1 MAQNPVNLVVNGD
14 LADLGDVAGPQLAG
28 ILMPR
33 ADLGAAKIG
42 ITGQFLEQAGTYH
55 ERYTNVLYFRRLIEQ
70 ATRGRLAAEPLLI
83 LDIGSGS
90 GNSVL
95 PCLELFQRA
104 NIVATDL
111 SENLLAILRDHV
123 AADMAARARL
133 TLVCIDATQ
142 ADLIE
147 GSVDLVIGAAILHHL
162 IDPFAC
168 VRQACRA
175 LKPGG
180 IAVFFEPFEN
190 GNAILRLAY
199 EQILKREGTEPFPP
213 EQRLAPEVC
222 NCLRML
228 IDDLRIRAGTDKS
241 APIFQRIDDKW
252 LFTRSYF
259 EMLAAEL
266 DVSVV
271 IEPLNQS
278 DTPFYLQ
285 TQTYLR
291 LALGLSPDD
300 AIQALP
306 IWAWNVLR
314 AIDATFSPE
323 LKRDLPI
330 EARVVFTRRASS
342 AALQRAEGDWTY
354 HRYRSSL
361 LVQSIRMIL
370 GSRFAKKAFWTWPA
384 IVALLLSNSPIWV
397 QTP

>member
-1 MAQNPVNLVVNGD
+1 MG
-14 LADLGDVAGPQLAG
+14 LAG

-33 ADLGAAKIG
+33 ADRGAAKIG

-55 ERYTNVLYFRRLIEQ
+55 ERYPNIPYFRRLIEQ
-70 ATRGRLAAEPLLI
+70 ATSGRLAAEPLLI

-111 SENLLAILRDHV
+111 NENLLAILRDQV
-123 AADMAARARL
+123 AADMATRARL
-133 TLVCIDATQ
+133 TLVCIDATR
-142 ADLIE
+142 ADFIE

-162 IDPFAC
+162 IDPSAC

-199 EQILKREGTEPFPP
+199 EQILAREGTEPVPP
-213 EQRLAPEVC
+213 EQRLAPKVS

-228 IDDLRIRAGTDKS
+228 IDDFRIRAGADKS
-241 APIFQRIDDKW
+241 APIFQRMDDKW

-259 EMLAAEL
+259 ETLASSL
-266 DVSVV
+266 GVLVD
-271 IEPLNQS
+271 IEPLNPS
-278 DTPFYLQ
+278 DTPFFLQ

-291 LALGLSPDD
+291 LALGLTPED
-300 AIQALP
+300 ALLALP
-306 IWAWNVLR
+306 IWAWDVLR
-314 AIDATFSPE
+314 GFDATFSPE

-330 EARVVFTRRASS
+330 EASVVFTRRGSS
-342 AALQRAEGDWTY
+342 ALTSEQGD
-354 HRYRSSL
+354 
-361 LVQSIRMIL
+361 
-370 GSRFAKKAFWTWPA
+370 A
-384 IVALLLSNSPIWV
+384 
-397 QTP
+397 

>member
-1 MAQNPVNLVVNGD
+1 
-14 LADLGDVAGPQLAG
+14 
-28 ILMPR
+28 MPR

-42 ITGQFLEQAGTYH
+42 ITEQFLEQAGIYH
-55 ERYTNVLYFRRLIEQ
+55 KRYSNVPYFRALIEQ
-70 ATRGRLAAEPLLI
+70 ATSGRLAAEPFLV

-95 PCLELFQRA
+95 PCLELFPRA
-104 NIVATDL
+104 HIVATDL

-123 AADMAARARL
+123 AADVAARARL

-142 ADLIE
+142 ADFIE

-162 IDPFAC
+162 IDPSAC

-199 EQILKREGTEPFPP
+199 EQILAREEAEAGK
-213 EQRLAPEVC
+213 RLAPEIS

-228 IDDLRIRAGTDKS
+228 IEDFRIRAGTDKT

-259 EMLAAEL
+259 EKVAAEL
-266 DVSVV
+266 GVSVV
-271 IEPLNQS
+271 IEPLNKG
-278 DTPFYLQ
+278 DTPFLSQ

-291 LALGLSPDD
+291 LALGMSLDN
-300 AIQALP
+300 AILALP
-306 IWAWNVLR
+306 NWASDILR
-314 AIDATFSPE
+314 AVDAAFSPE

-330 EARVVFTRRASS
+330 EASIVLTRR
-342 AALQRAEGDWTY
+342 
-354 HRYRSSL
+354 SL
-361 LVQSIRMIL
+361 D
-370 GSRFAKKAFWTWPA
+370 
-384 IVALLLSNSPIWV
+384 
-397 QTP
+397 